1 MKRIA
6 GVFAAG
12 ALLAASSCTTG
23 PAPADLVI
31 QDYIDPN
38 YQPEYV
44 SVFAGAGG
52 EAAIIGATRDGAG
65 PEEIAAA
72 IQLPAYFNPRT
83 IRAATTART
92 GPHLVLVIAPESGAT
107 PRKACSGEAR
117 GGVAGPE
124 LRILGAFCSSAG
136 RPVTEAMFVAAGSP
150 VPSDPDFGRR
160 LTSFMAKLT
169 PPSNP
174 DFQGSGGPFRRGG

>member
-1 MKRIA
+1 MNRIA
-6 GVFAAG
+6 RLFALC
-12 ALLAASSCTTG
+12 ALTVASGCAYG
-23 PAPADLVI
+23 PANADYVM

-52 EAAIIGATRDGAG
+52 EAAIIGATRDGAS
-65 PEEIAAA
+65 PDEIAAS
-72 IQLPAYFNPRT
+72 IRLPAYFNPRT
-83 IRAATTART
+83 IRAAKTART
-92 GPHLVLVIAPESGAT
+92 GPHLVLVFAPAGGTT
-107 PRKACSGEAR
+107 PKKACSGEAR
-117 GGVAGPE
+117 GGVAGAE

-136 RPVTEAMFVAAGSP
+136 RPVTEAVFVASGSP

-160 LTSFMAKLT
+160 LASFMNKLT

-174 DFQGSGGPFRRGG
+174 DFGAGVFRRP